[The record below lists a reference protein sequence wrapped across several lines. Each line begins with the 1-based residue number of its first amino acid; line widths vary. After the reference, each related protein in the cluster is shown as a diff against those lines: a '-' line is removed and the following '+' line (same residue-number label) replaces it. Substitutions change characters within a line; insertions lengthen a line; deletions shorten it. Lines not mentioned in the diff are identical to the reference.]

1 MVVNMKCSN
10 KSTDKYQCLLL
21 GSGLKIFIG
30 FLYLRPP
37 GLLKPGS
44 LLQENIYITSK
55 ICYFQN
61 TAASCSDK

>member
-1 MVVNMKCSN
+1 MVVNMKCSD

-37 GLLKPGS
+37 GLLKPET
-44 LLQENIYITSK
+44 LLQDSIYITFKMYGFFSK
-55 ICYFQN
+55 YSN
-61 TAASCSDK
+61 

>member
-21 GSGLKIFIG
+21 GSGWKIFIG

-37 GLLKPGS
+37 GLLKTKD
-44 LLQENIYITSK
+44 LLQENFYISFK
-55 ICYFQN
+55 I
-61 TAASCSDK
+61 